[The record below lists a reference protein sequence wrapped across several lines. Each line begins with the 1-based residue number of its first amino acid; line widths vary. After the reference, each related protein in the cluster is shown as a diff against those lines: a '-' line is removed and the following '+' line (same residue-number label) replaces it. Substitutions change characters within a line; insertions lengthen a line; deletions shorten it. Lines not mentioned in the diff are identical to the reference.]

1 MLLKCDNISVS
12 YDGRTVVKDVSFCLN
27 EGEYVCIVGE
37 NGSGKTTLMKA
48 LLGLVAIDSG
58 RITYDKIAKDE
69 IGYLPQK
76 LSVSSDFPASVN
88 EIVLSGCACRKVIPF
103 LTKDDKCRAED
114 ALHLLGLENLRN
126 RSFAE
131 LSGGQQQRVLLAR
144 AICAAQKLIMLDE
157 PITSLD
163 AKSSADFYEVLEH
176 MNKEHGISVLM
187 VSHDVSS
194 AVRYAGKILHMK
206 TSAAFFGS
214 VDDYISTDIYKSF
227 SGATDH
233 GKTD

>member
-131 LSGGQQQRVLLAR
+131 LSGGQQQRVAIAR
-144 AICAAQKLIMLDE
+144 ALAAKPALILADE
-157 PITSLD
+157 PTGNLD
-163 AKSSADFYEVLEH
+163 S
-176 MNKEHGISVLM
+176 
-187 VSHDVSS
+187 
-194 AVRYAGKILHMK
+194 K
-206 TSAAFFGS
+206 TSQDVLGLMKVAGQ
-214 VDDYISTDIYKSF
+214 KF
-227 SGATDH
+227 SQTMVMITHNEEIAQMADRIVRIEDGRIVS
-233 GKTD
+233 GK

>member
-1 MLLKCDNISVS
+1 
-12 YDGRTVVKDVSFCLN
+12 
-27 EGEYVCIVGE
+27 
-37 NGSGKTTLMKA
+37 
-48 LLGLVAIDSG
+48 
-58 RITYDKIAKDE
+58 
-69 IGYLPQK
+69 
-76 LSVSSDFPASVN
+76 
-88 EIVLSGCACRKVIPF
+88 
-103 LTKDDKCRAED
+103 
-114 ALHLLGLENLRN
+114 
-126 RSFAE
+126 
-131 LSGGQQQRVLLAR
+131 
-144 AICAAQKLIMLDE
+144 MLDE